1 MELPEWPKI
10 VLSRLVVLPCPHGSK
25 DWFQCQPA
33 GHTPLQ
39 CLRALMPVGDGASEA
54 PKSSQP
60 LGLRKGWGCI
70 VQPTF
75 PLNRVLCSP
84 CPSGTPHYWEV
95 FLSACCAFEG
105 GAGNVQPECSAHLLS
120 RPTNHRDTM
129 QRGLMFLDIS
139 RASCTEVLG
148 FYSFQVP
155 LPPTCGLGGW
165 RDWDPL
171 DCSFATLPFSVGSS
185 LSRGQLCS
193 LQVDFRCCICC
204 IFMFHVFFLVKFLPY
219 LSTMPSFQ
227 AFDLGFYRTFWNG
240 LACDMVYMVIN
251 IWLKIF
257 L

>member
-155 LPPTCGLGGW
+155 LPPTCGLGWVEG
-165 RDWDPL
+165 L
-171 DCSFATLPFSVGSS
+171 GSTGLQLCHLTLFCRVFS
-185 LSRGQLCS
+185 LSRS
-193 LQVDFRCCICC
+193 ALQSSGRFQVLYLLY
-204 IFMFHVFFLVKFLPY
+204 FHVPCVFFSEVFALPFYNAIFSSLWFGFL
-219 LSTMPSFQ
+219 
-227 AFDLGFYRTFWNG
+227 
-240 LACDMVYMVIN
+240 
-251 IWLKIF
+251 
-257 L
+257 